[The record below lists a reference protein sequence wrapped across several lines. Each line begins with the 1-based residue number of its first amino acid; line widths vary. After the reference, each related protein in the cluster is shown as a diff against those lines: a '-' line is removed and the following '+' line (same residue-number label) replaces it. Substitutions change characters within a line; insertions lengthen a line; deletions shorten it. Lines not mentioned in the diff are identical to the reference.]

1 MKSTKTS
8 QEKLKGS
15 ENQGQ
20 KFGLARSD
28 TAGRTL
34 FAVPRLR
41 SWSGTVCLIAAP
53 PLTRIDRDALGISS
67 CSSILFYAQKFLGKK
82 LLKDFLIN
90 ITNP

>member
-53 PLTRIDRDALGISS
+53 P
-67 CSSILFYAQKFLGKK
+67 
-82 LLKDFLIN
+82 
-90 ITNP
+90 